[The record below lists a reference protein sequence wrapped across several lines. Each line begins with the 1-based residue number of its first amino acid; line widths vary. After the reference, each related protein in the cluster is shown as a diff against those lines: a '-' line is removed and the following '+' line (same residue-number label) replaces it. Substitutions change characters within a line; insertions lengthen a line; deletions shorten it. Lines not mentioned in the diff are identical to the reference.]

1 MGCLFSFFFRP
12 TASADIVETPRQV
25 FSWEKEDRQAI
36 RKEDFIL
43 DKLKNETIYRLSG
56 SINGQQFIVQNC
68 DNCTVYV
75 FDHTGQ
81 IQIDDCTNCR
91 ILIGPVH
98 GSVFIRDSTNCI
110 LATVCQQFRTRD
122 CRDLYVYLSCTSQP
136 IIESSHNIK
145 FGCLTLN
152 YDKLA
157 EQYKLADINPWNNTW
172 GNIHDFTTIPGGNN
186 YSLLDQNENLF
197 KHLPIPIDPSCS
209 HMNIND
215 NMETSV
221 TPFTYGE
228 LYRHRNE
235 ERCLVVFFQNSNA
248 DSCARELI
256 LMAKQSEIVLVQTK
270 YFLINEMSASRLF
283 SGNTT
288 YNSLVTKGPVI
299 GLEFAGTNC
308 IQICQQLLNNLIKLK
323 YQNLSHFISQSAT
336 DANEQLQ
343 KFYNFANN
351 ERMTATGVSSIDK
364 NASPGDQQRLN
375 EGNGNDYE
383 DKIVQE
389 FSHLLE
395 KSKQLFNGLRDLPQY
410 GHKQWQPY
418 FGRTFDVYTKL
429 WKFQQQHR
437 VLLDKKYNLK
447 RWQIGEIA
455 SKIGQ
460 LYYHFYIRTSET
472 NYLNEAFAFYSAIR
486 TRAYYSKV
494 NREEKPDLMV
504 KKLRYYA
511 RFIVVCLL
519 LKKTKIMRE
528 LVCELN
534 RQIDEYV
541 KAYDPDDSLEWQ
553 LVLNEISTFI
563 DVDNQL
569 NIDHIPITLSYR
581 LNNSLVPPLP
591 IGSEKI
597 LSNIQL
603 YTVEEILIIGN
614 YQDQIKFSELTI
626 DMYRM
631 LQAVEKQSIESTLSY
646 DEKTTVQS
654 PTSINHQQRDI
665 YNFHDGDFQHRPNP
679 HKYLL
684 YKPNFSQI
692 YAFTASAFK
701 ELPNHGILLLY
712 ISADGYDTHLKSKIE
727 QSYDFGGVKT
737 NNRRDDTIENSNS
750 PPTSTTNTLG
760 KKSPP
765 SSSTITTTTTT
776 IGSIK
781 DIHNIFPGDL
791 YPFLR
796 KPLFLIIDSNNSI
809 AFQNMPNLFGQPF
822 VSLLSPIKLPT
833 VFHDYQNKGS
843 LFTLFLT
850 SPIYAFCFVCHLND
864 LTNEQWNLCQ
874 EHINKIIFEITKLFL
889 KSKLVD
895 STIYH
900 FFADEFLRLFLSR
913 FVFCYAVLRLH
924 RAFKGSGFYPSS
936 QPQLSN
942 DLLENVQIHK
952 MILELS
958 AVLNVRQLFLEG
970 PLTTTDLI
978 SSNQ

>member
-1 MGCLFSFFFRP
+1 
-12 TASADIVETPRQV
+12 
-25 FSWEKEDRQAI
+25 
-36 RKEDFIL
+36 
-43 DKLKNETIYRLSG
+43 
-56 SINGQQFIVQNC
+56 
-68 DNCTVYV
+68 
-75 FDHTGQ
+75 
-81 IQIDDCTNCR
+81 
-91 ILIGPVH
+91 
-98 GSVFIRDSTNCI
+98 
-110 LATVCQQFRTRD
+110 
-122 CRDLYVYLSCTSQP
+122 
-136 IIESSHNIK
+136 
-145 FGCLTLN
+145 
-152 YDKLA
+152 
-157 EQYKLADINPWNNTW
+157 
-172 GNIHDFTTIPGGNN
+172 
-186 YSLLDQNENLF
+186 
-197 KHLPIPIDPSCS
+197 
-209 HMNIND
+209 
-215 NMETSV
+215 
-221 TPFTYGE
+221 
-228 LYRHRNE
+228 
-235 ERCLVVFFQNSNA
+235 
-248 DSCARELI
+248 
-256 LMAKQSEIVLVQTK
+256 
-270 YFLINEMSASRLF
+270 
-283 SGNTT
+283 
-288 YNSLVTKGPVI
+288 
-299 GLEFAGTNC
+299 
-308 IQICQQLLNNLIKLK
+308 
-323 YQNLSHFISQSAT
+323 
-336 DANEQLQ
+336 
-343 KFYNFANN
+343 
-351 ERMTATGVSSIDK
+351 MTATGINSIEK
-364 NASPGDQQRLN
+364 NGDQQRLN
-375 EGNGNDYE
+375 EGSTNDND
-383 DKIVQE
+383 DKLVQE

-410 GHKQWQPY
+410 GHKQWQPH

-472 NYLNEAFAFYSAIR
+472 NYLNEAFSFYSAIR

-528 LVCELN
+528 LVGELN

-563 DVDNQL
+563 DIDNQL
-569 NIDHIPITLSYR
+569 NIDQIPIALSYR
-581 LNNSLVPPLP
+581 LTNALIPPLP
-591 IGSEKI
+591 LGSEKI

-603 YTVEEILIIGN
+603 YSVEEILIIGN

-631 LQAVEKQSIESTLSY
+631 LQAVEKQPIESTLAY
-646 DEKTTVQS
+646 DEKSTMQS
-654 PTSINHQQRDI
+654 PTSTNHQQRDI
-665 YNFHDGDFQHRPNP
+665 YNLYDGDFQNRLNP

-701 ELPNHGILLLY
+701 ELPNNGILFLY
-712 ISADGYDTHLKSKIE
+712 ISADGYDTYLKSKVE

-737 NNRRDDTIENSNS
+737 NNRHDDKIENSNS
-750 PPTSTTNTLG
+750 PPTSATNTLG
-760 KKSPP
+760 KNSSP
-765 SSSTITTTTTT
+765 SIVTTTTATSP
-776 IGSIK
+776 IGPVK
-781 DIHNIFPGDL
+781 DVHNIFPGDL

-822 VSLLSPIKLPT
+822 ISLLSPIKLPI

-850 SPIYAFCFVCHLND
+850 SPVFAFCFVCHVND
-864 LTNEQWNLCQ
+864 LTSEQWNLCH

-942 DLLENVQIHK
+942 DLLENVQVHK

-958 AVLNVRQLFLEG
+958 AMLSVRQLFLEG
-970 PLTTTDLI
+970 PLITADLLA
-978 SSNQ
+978 SN

>member
-1 MGCLFSFFFRP
+1 
-12 TASADIVETPRQV
+12 
-25 FSWEKEDRQAI
+25 
-36 RKEDFIL
+36 
-43 DKLKNETIYRLSG
+43 
-56 SINGQQFIVQNC
+56 
-68 DNCTVYV
+68 
-75 FDHTGQ
+75 
-81 IQIDDCTNCR
+81 
-91 ILIGPVH
+91 
-98 GSVFIRDSTNCI
+98 
-110 LATVCQQFRTRD
+110 
-122 CRDLYVYLSCTSQP
+122 
-136 IIESSHNIK
+136 
-145 FGCLTLN
+145 
-152 YDKLA
+152 
-157 EQYKLADINPWNNTW
+157 
-172 GNIHDFTTIPGGNN
+172 
-186 YSLLDQNENLF
+186 
-197 KHLPIPIDPSCS
+197 
-209 HMNIND
+209 
-215 NMETSV
+215 
-221 TPFTYGE
+221 
-228 LYRHRNE
+228 
-235 ERCLVVFFQNSNA
+235 
-248 DSCARELI
+248 
-256 LMAKQSEIVLVQTK
+256 
-270 YFLINEMSASRLF
+270 
-283 SGNTT
+283 
-288 YNSLVTKGPVI
+288 
-299 GLEFAGTNC
+299 
-308 IQICQQLLNNLIKLK
+308 
-323 YQNLSHFISQSAT
+323 
-336 DANEQLQ
+336 
-343 KFYNFANN
+343 
-351 ERMTATGVSSIDK
+351 MTATGINSIEK
-364 NASPGDQQRLN
+364 NGDQRRLN
-375 EGNGNDYE
+375 EGSTNDND
-383 DKIVQE
+383 DKLVQE

-410 GHKQWQPY
+410 GHKQWQPH

-472 NYLNEAFAFYSAIR
+472 NYLNEAFSFYSAIR

-528 LVCELN
+528 LVGELN

-563 DVDNQL
+563 DIDNQL
-569 NIDHIPITLSYR
+569 NIDQIPIALSYR
-581 LNNSLVPPLP
+581 LTNALIPPLP
-591 IGSEKI
+591 LGSDKI

-603 YTVEEILIIGN
+603 YSVEEILIIGN

-631 LQAVEKQSIESTLSY
+631 LQAVEKQPIESTLAY
-646 DEKTTVQS
+646 DEKSTMQS
-654 PTSINHQQRDI
+654 PTSTNHQQRDI
-665 YNFHDGDFQHRPNP
+665 YNLYDGDFQNRLNP

-701 ELPNHGILLLY
+701 ELPNNGILFLY
-712 ISADGYDTHLKSKIE
+712 ISADGYDTYLKSKVE

-737 NNRRDDTIENSNS
+737 NNRHDDKIENSNS
-750 PPTSTTNTLG
+750 PPTSATNTLG
-760 KKSPP
+760 KNSSP
-765 SSSTITTTTTT
+765 SIVTTTTATSP
-776 IGSIK
+776 IGPVK
-781 DIHNIFPGDL
+781 DVHNIFPGDL

-822 VSLLSPIKLPT
+822 ISLLSPIKLPI

-850 SPIYAFCFVCHLND
+850 SPVFAFCFVCHVND
-864 LTNEQWNLCQ
+864 LTSEQWNLCH

-942 DLLENVQIHK
+942 DLLENVQVHK

-958 AVLNVRQLFLEG
+958 AMLSVRQLFLEG
-970 PLTTTDLI
+970 PLITADLLA
-978 SSNQ
+978 SN

>member
-1 MGCLFSFFFRP
+1 MNMTPTTDKHFSP
-12 TASADIVETPRQV
+12 
-25 FSWEKEDRQAI
+25 
-36 RKEDFIL
+36 
-43 DKLKNETIYRLSG
+43 
-56 SINGQQFIVQNC
+56 
-68 DNCTVYV
+68 DN
-75 FDHTGQ
+75 
-81 IQIDDCTNCR
+81 
-91 ILIGPVH
+91 P
-98 GSVFIRDSTNCI
+98 
-110 LATVCQQFRTRD
+110 
-122 CRDLYVYLSCTSQP
+122 SQ
-136 IIESSHNIK
+136 H
-145 FGCLTLN
+145 
-152 YDKLA
+152 
-157 EQYKLADINPWNNTW
+157 
-172 GNIHDFTTIPGGNN
+172 HD
-186 YSLLDQNENLF
+186 DQN
-197 KHLPIPIDPSCS
+197 D
-209 HMNIND
+209 
-215 NMETSV
+215 
-221 TPFTYGE
+221 
-228 LYRHRNE
+228 
-235 ERCLVVFFQNSNA
+235 
-248 DSCARELI
+248 
-256 LMAKQSEIVLVQTK
+256 
-270 YFLINEMSASRLF
+270 
-283 SGNTT
+283 
-288 YNSLVTKGPVI
+288 
-299 GLEFAGTNC
+299 EF
-308 IQICQQLLNNLIKLK
+308 
-323 YQNLSHFISQSAT
+323 
-336 DANEQLQ
+336 
-343 KFYNFANN
+343 
-351 ERMTATGVSSIDK
+351 
-364 NASPGDQQRLN
+364 
-375 EGNGNDYE
+375 E

-389 FSHLLE
+389 FGHLLE

-437 VLLDKKYNLK
+437 VLLDKKYGLK

-528 LVCELN
+528 LVRELS

-569 NIDHIPITLSYR
+569 SIDQIPLTLSYR
-581 LNNSLVPPLP
+581 LTNSLVPPLP
-591 IGSEKI
+591 PGSEKI
-597 LSNIQL
+597 LSNTNL
-603 YTVEEILIIGN
+603 LSLEEILIIGN
-614 YQDQIKFSELTI
+614 YQDQIKFSELTL

-631 LQAVEKQSIESTLSY
+631 LQALERQPIDSPTGS
-646 DEKTTVQS
+646 DERTTIQS
-654 PTSINHQQRDI
+654 PAPTANHQQRDI
-665 YNFHDGDFQHRPNP
+665 YNFMDGDIQTRPNP

-684 YKPNFSQI
+684 YKPTFCQI

-701 ELPNHGILLLY
+701 ELPSNGILLLY

-727 QSYDFGGVKT
+727 QSYDFGGLKT
-737 NNRRDDTIENSNS
+737 NNRRDDAATSPTSPPNTLAKKTSPSFSSTVGSLNPSNPISNS
-750 PPTSTTNTLG
+750 
-760 KKSPP
+760 
-765 SSSTITTTTTT
+765 
-776 IGSIK
+776 IK
-781 DIHNIFPGDL
+781 ESHNIFPGDL

-822 VSLLSPIKLPT
+822 ISLLSPIKLPAA
-833 VFHDYQNKGS
+833 FHDFQNKGS

-850 SPIYAFCFVCHLND
+850 SPTFAFCFVCHLTELTSD
-864 LTNEQWNLCQ
+864 LWNVCQ
-874 EHINKIIFEITKLFL
+874 EQIQRILTEITKIFL

-895 STIYH
+895 NTIYQ
-900 FFADEFLRLFLSR
+900 FFADEFLRLFLVR

-942 DLLENVQIHK
+942 DLLENVQVHK

-958 AVLNVRQLFLEG
+958 ALLNVRQLFLEG
-970 PLTTTDLI
+970 PLTTLQNDST
-978 SSNQ
+978 SNNL